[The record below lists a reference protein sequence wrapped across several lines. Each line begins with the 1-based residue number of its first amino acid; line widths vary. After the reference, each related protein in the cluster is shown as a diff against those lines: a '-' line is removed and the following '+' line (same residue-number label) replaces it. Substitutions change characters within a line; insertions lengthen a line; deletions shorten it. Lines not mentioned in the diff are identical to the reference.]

1 MNFMTEEFKCAAI
14 GYELPNGRWAE
25 RYGKRHH
32 EILKAIRDAG
42 EIDYYKK
49 KHIHGFIIGLPWTAR
64 FVSTEEAT
72 EIAEERGI
80 PMIGGVLTSE
90 DLW

>member
-1 MNFMTEEFKCAAI
+1 MTEKFKCAAI
-14 GYELPNGRWAE
+14 RYELPDGTWSERRGR
-25 RYGKRHH
+25 RHH

-42 EIDYYKK
+42 EIEYYKK
-49 KHIHGFIIGLPWTAR
+49 KHEHGFIIGFPWSAR
-64 FVSTEEAT
+64 FVNTEKAT
-72 EIAEERGI
+72 EIAEGLRI

>member
-1 MNFMTEEFKCAAI
+1 MNFVKEEFKCAAI
-14 GYELPNGRWAE
+14 RYELPDGTWVERHGR
-25 RYGKRHH
+25 RHH
-32 EILKAIRDAG
+32 EILKVIKDAG
-42 EIDYYKK
+42 DIEFYKR
-49 KHIHGFIIGLPWTAR
+49 KHEHGFIIGFPWSAR

-72 EIAEERGI
+72 EIAKERGI